1 VPKPR
6 TASASHPL
14 VAIGSRN
21 PAKTLGVR
29 NVFSSFIPRSTFVE
43 VDASSVVRAQPIGLG
58 EVLEGASKRARFVLS
73 EAEADFG
80 VGIEAGILSI
90 GPHEHINLQ
99 IAFIVDRKGGSGL
112 GLSSG
117 FLIPE
122 SFVRRMKKEGMELDR
137 YSHELTGAEKISE
150 EEGIVYHLTN
160 GRMSRLQMTEQ
171 SVSMA
176 LVPWLNRETYG
187 MSSL

>member
-1 VPKPR
+1 MPKPR
-6 TASASHPL
+6 RPSVGHPL
-14 VAIGSRN
+14 VAIGSHN

-29 NVFSSFIPRSTFVE
+29 NVFSSFLHGSRFVE

-58 EVLEGASKRARFVLS
+58 EVLEGASKRARFALS
-73 EAEADFG
+73 EAKADFG
-80 VGIEAGILSI
+80 VGVEAGILPI
-90 GPHEHINLQ
+90 APHEHINLQ
-99 IAFIVDRKGGSGL
+99 IAFIVDRNGASGL

-122 SFVRRMKKEGMELDR
+122 SFVRRMEEEGMELDR
-137 YSHELTGAEKISE
+137 YSHELTRAEKISE

-160 GRMSRLQMTEQ
+160 GRISRLQMTEQ

-176 LVPWLNRETYG
+176 LVPWLNSETYG
-187 MSSL
+187 LGPL